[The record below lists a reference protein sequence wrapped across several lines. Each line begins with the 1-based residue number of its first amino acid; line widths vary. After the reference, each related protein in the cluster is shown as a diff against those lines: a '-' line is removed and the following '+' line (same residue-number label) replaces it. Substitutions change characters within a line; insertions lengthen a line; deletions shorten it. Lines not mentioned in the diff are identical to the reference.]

1 MNTAIINVKIDPDTK
16 AQLKAF
22 ASQVGLPVS
31 ALLNSQ
37 IKQML
42 RTGKVE
48 FSTNLE
54 PTPYLEKILREVDND
69 IKTGKNLSPIF
80 DNVDDTFNH
89 LEKHS

>member
-1 MNTAIINVKIDPDTK
+1 MNTAIINVKIDPETK

-31 ALLNSQ
+31 ALLNAQ

-48 FSTNLE
+48 FSAALE
-54 PTPYLEKILREVDND
+54 PTPYLENILREVDND
-69 IKTGKNLSPIF
+69 IKTGKNLSPVF
-80 DNVDDTFNH
+80 DNVDDMFNH